1 MNNEELNNKTI
12 MEEIRKLGCYP
23 SEFDVARHF
32 FALGKQEQKEQMMK
46 EAVEGEIVESDGKC
60 DKCFRYDHSAF
71 VNAWLKY
78 NIGDKVR
85 IIIVKED

>member
-46 EAVEGEIVESDGKC
+46 EAVEGNIYGVDEQWVESEVVEHIGQE
-60 DKCFRYDHSAF
+60 
-71 VNAWLKY
+71 
-78 NIGDKVR
+78 GDKIKL
-85 IIIVKED
+85 IIIKED